1 MPCGLHSQKEGSR
14 PQQSRPAC
22 EYVCPPLADSGAPNQ
37 PDRHG
42 HSGETRSRRSRRDY
56 RSPAPL
62 HGHARRRKTKFHDD
76 DERDARR
83 FPREQADPRRIP
95 RAGRF
100 TKTVNAAGKPSRANC
115 ACLRSAENSLVQQS
129 LYVSILKSKRDQE
142 HRAGHDV
149 SGGVKLSVAKL
160 ALIEQFRVHTKD
172 TGSPEVQIALL
183 SERISYLTTHLKSHA
198 KDHAS
203 RRGLIMMVNKRRRLL
218 DYLNRRDPDRYREIV
233 ERLSLR
239 K

>member
-1 MPCGLHSQKEGSR
+1 ME
-14 PQQSRPAC
+14 
-22 EYVCPPLADSGAPNQ
+22 
-37 PDRHG
+37 
-42 HSGETRSRRSRRDY
+42 
-56 RSPAPL
+56 
-62 HGHARRRKTKFHDD
+62 
-76 DERDARR
+76 
-83 FPREQADPRRIP
+83 
-95 RAGRF
+95 
-100 TKTVNAAGKPSRANC
+100 
-115 ACLRSAENSLVQQS
+115 
-129 LYVSILKSKRDQE
+129 
-142 HRAGHDV
+142 
-149 SGGVKLSVAKL
+149 AKI

-183 SERISYLTTHLKSHA
+183 SERINYLTSHLQIHA